1 MNKLLSRNLEHVHE
15 NTPEQ
20 IDVLPIEVP
29 LSPPGNGHV
38 TVECDLPGALTRIDG
53 TLRTNTVE
61 IIGSR
66 NSISTSDNDVASASS
81 KEIELSETSSN
92 ISGESNMLLLSNKP
106 ESSRGS
112 AKRKKFYNC
121 RNDQMDVELRVIH
134 NGSILDQDSTQTASC

>member
-1 MNKLLSRNLEHVHE
+1 MHE

-29 LSPPGNGHV
+29 LSPLANGQLSHV
-38 TVECDLPGALTRIDG
+38 TVECDLPGALTRTDG
-53 TLRTNTVE
+53 TLRTVE
-61 IIGSR
+61 TIGSR

-92 ISGESNMLLLSNKP
+92 VSGESNMLLLSNKP

-112 AKRKKFYNC
+112 AKRKKFFNADRC

-134 NGSILDQDSTQTASC
+134 NGSIIDQDSTQTASC